1 MGIVKVIAGFLAFAS
16 ISGTAFAGS
25 IRCGTELIQDEQIE
39 PVSRGFVLEK
49 CGPPDDQYGEVLVY
63 RRGHSRFALHF
74 NADGQLREITE
85 EK

>member
-1 MGIVKVIAGFLAFAS
+1 MSAVKVVVGLLAVGF

-25 IRCGTELIQDEQIE
+25 IRCGTELIQDDQIE

-74 NADGQLREITE
+74 NADGQLREVTE

>member
-1 MGIVKVIAGFLAFAS
+1 MGIVKVIAGFLAFAFF
-16 ISGTAFAGS
+16 SGAAFAGS

-63 RRGHSRFALHF
+63 RRSHSRFALHF